1 MLISILEILPCTVDR
16 PHPCNSFFAGL
27 DTSGICKATT
37 PLHHKG
43 FIKTARKQFFFM
55 PMACTKDR
63 QCLHL

>member
-37 PLHHKG
+37 PLHHNRTETIFLYADG
-43 FIKTARKQFFFM
+43 M
-55 PMACTKDR
+55 Y
-63 QCLHL
+63 